1 MKDSS
6 EESSVEIVNSDDE
19 IVVAVGRVEAEVTAP
34 SEDFIIKTIRAV
46 AELGP
51 GLPGPGPGHQR
62 DSLIIDIRV
71 YRKGI
76 GNQAPPQEMR
86 FACTVIILIAHN
98 WVTYSGHGVQV

>member
-1 MKDSS
+1 M
-6 EESSVEIVNSDDE
+6 VERARILHNL
-19 IVVAVGRVEAEVTAP
+19 APKVEAEAARVRVLH
-34 SEDFIIKTIRAV
+34 KV
-46 AELGP
+46 AIGNYGRGRNLDPRLWGVALKRWRP
-51 GLPGPGPGHQR
+51 T
-62 DSLIIDIRV
+62 IDIRV